1 MAPLSQSPMMQ
12 HLKRLTYRPEVITLA
27 GKLRLRSL
35 LREWYY
41 WWAQPRD
48 GIVCAKLAGTN
59 ARFYVRSPEELRLLE
74 SAGGAGGEQRVLE
87 RLVTFLKPGDVV
99 FDVGANVGL
108 YTVLLAKVLG
118 DTGLVIAFEPAGQT
132 YAHLLD
138 NLRLNNLVNVRCF
151 RKALGERSGQA
162 WLSSGRVI
170 GGSSLVHAHEGDGP
184 GEVVDVMEGD
194 RLVTAEN
201 LPVPRAVK
209 IDVEGYEHA
218 VIQGLRRTLA
228 QRACELVCCEVHPAQ
243 LPPEVKLETVAG
255 LLKSFGFSRID
266 TYPRWDQTFHLV
278 ATKGPS

>member
-1 MAPLSQSPMMQ
+1 MLNWW
-12 HLKRLTYRPEVITLA
+12 KRLSYRPELLKLA
-27 GKLRLRSL
+27 HRLGLNSILRRAYFYCA
-35 LREWYY
+35 RP
-41 WWAQPRD
+41 AD
-48 GIVCAKLAGTN
+48 GILQTEIAGTHV
-59 ARFYVRSPEELRLLE
+59 RFYTYTPEELRILE
-74 SAGGAGGEQRVLE
+74 SGGGAGGEERVLR
-87 RLVTFLKPGDVV
+87 RLIEFLRPADVV
-99 FDVGANVGL
+99 LDIGANVGL
-108 YTVLLAKVLG
+108 YTVFLAKVVG
-118 DTGLVIAFEPAGQT
+118 SEGLLIAFEPSRQS
-132 YAHLLD
+132 YAHLLE
-138 NLRLNNLVNVRCF
+138 NLKLNGLVNVRCF

-194 RLVTAEN
+194 RLVAAEN